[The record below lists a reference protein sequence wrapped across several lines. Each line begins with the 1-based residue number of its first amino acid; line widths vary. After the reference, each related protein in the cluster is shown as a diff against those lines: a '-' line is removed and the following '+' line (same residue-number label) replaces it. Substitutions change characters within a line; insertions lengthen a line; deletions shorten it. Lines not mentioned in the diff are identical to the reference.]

1 MSFAMNV
8 VEGSQEN
15 LCSVHSL
22 TLVCFNIGWSTGDC
36 GEGFKSHYINKDY
49 QAAAVPVS
57 GELLLKL
64 RLKFSI
70 FCSGSVSEIVAVT
83 MTKLILKLSLRSSR
97 MLGNEWRQGTMNEE
111 KAGQTLVGVLEL
123 LDAIGGCRRSCSAVL
138 LAVIN
143 QELNN
148 L

>member
-1 MSFAMNV
+1 
-8 VEGSQEN
+8 
-15 LCSVHSL
+15 
-22 TLVCFNIGWSTGDC
+22 
-36 GEGFKSHYINKDY
+36 
-49 QAAAVPVS
+49 
-57 GELLLKL
+57 
-64 RLKFSI
+64 
-70 FCSGSVSEIVAVT
+70 

>member
-1 MSFAMNV
+1 
-8 VEGSQEN
+8 
-15 LCSVHSL
+15 
-22 TLVCFNIGWSTGDC
+22 
-36 GEGFKSHYINKDY
+36 
-49 QAAAVPVS
+49 
-57 GELLLKL
+57 
-64 RLKFSI
+64 
-70 FCSGSVSEIVAVT
+70 
-83 MTKLILKLSLRSSR
+83 